1 MSRHGTIEKP
11 KQLNLK
17 DAETRALA
25 DELARLHGGT
35 LNGVVKSALR
45 EKLERDQRALSKQER
60 FQRLM
65 ALSRESAGKIGPR
78 LMSDEDAIGYDEFG
92 LPS

>member
-1 MSRHGTIEKP
+1 MNKHEKP

-25 DELARLHGGT
+25 DELAKLHGET

-45 EKLERDQRALSKQER
+45 EKLVRDRRTTTKEARLS
-60 FQRLM
+60 RLM
-65 ALSRESAGKIGPR
+65 ALSRESAARIGPR
-78 LMSDEDAIGYDEFG
+78 LMSDEDAVGYDEFG